1 MRGER
6 LDYCN
11 ILQGREWSGRGRA
24 RDGGLALVMGGAFGE
39 LHCPLSFSAS
49 LGQHT
54 NYGGLVPSSIPS
66 PERKIGTKVIFGD
79 IVFTGYLNP
88 NGVSPS

>member
-11 ILQGREWSGRGRA
+11 ILLGREWSGRGRA

-39 LHCPLSFSAS
+39 LHWPLSFSAS

-54 NYGGLVPSSIPS
+54 NYGGLYRRAYPAQSV
-66 PERKIGTKVIFGD
+66 R
-79 IVFTGYLNP
+79 LALR
-88 NGVSPS
+88 

>member
-11 ILQGREWSGRGRA
+11 ILLGREWSGHGRA

-39 LHCPLSFSAS
+39 LHLP
-49 LGQHT
+49 
-54 NYGGLVPSSIPS
+54 I
-66 PERKIGTKVIFGD
+66 IF
-79 IVFTGYLNP
+79 
-88 NGVSPS
+88 